1 MQKMDW
7 NSKLPKLLAGE
18 KLKEA
23 MIDVP
28 EYSDAIREADAAT
41 RLMALSDIYKIYYP
55 SRMSMEIYTHLH
67 LALLMSLKKKN
78 TMLAVKQQ
86 KENSLGMITKE
97 YRGIIGGSD
106 SSSIIGVSG
115 VGKSSAI
122 ARSIELV
129 TDNRLIEI
137 DEPYTKIVPI
147 LQVQCPFDSSP
158 KGMLLEIL
166 RVTDGYLGSSYYRSG
181 TRNGTTTDTLIGLVS
196 QVCLNHIG
204 VLIIDEIQNVVKNR
218 NGTLLIGVLMQLIN
232 CSGVSIMVVG
242 CPECVPFFEAETQ
255 LARRLVGFQ
264 YKEMAYDEYFVELCE
279 FLFRY
284 QYTKH
289 KAKPTDGMI
298 SWLYEHS
305 GGIVA
310 NVVRLLHATQEIAI
324 LNGSDIMNMSN
335 MNDAYDNQMG
345 MLHAKIAINTTVK
358 TTVPKKQ
365 RKPVIDSG
373 TAIMQDMNIECIIQ
387 AAKDKGI
394 DVVKYLHQYV
404 TVQEVAL

>member
-1 MQKMDW
+1 MDW
-7 NSKLPKLLAGE
+7 SSKLPKLLTGVD
-18 KLKEA
+18 LKEA

-28 EYSDAIREADAAT
+28 EYSNMIREEDAAT
-41 RLMALSDIYKIYYP
+41 RLMALSDMYKIYYP
-55 SRMSMEIYTHLH
+55 SKMSMEIYTRLH

-86 KENSLGMITKE
+86 KENCLGMKTKE

-129 TDNRLIEI
+129 TENKLIEV
-137 DEPYTKIVPI
+137 DEPYAKIVPI

-166 RVTDGYLGSSYYRSG
+166 RVTDEHLGSSYYRSG

-204 VLIIDEIQNVVKNR
+204 VLVIDEIQNVIKNR
-218 NGTLLIGVLMQLIN
+218 NGILLIGVLMQLIN
-232 CSGVSIMVVG
+232 CSGVSVIIVG
-242 CPECVPFFEAETQ
+242 CPECIPFFETETQ

-264 YKEMAYDEYFVELCE
+264 YKELAYDEYFTELCE
-279 FLFRY
+279 FLFQF
-284 QYTKH
+284 QYTKY
-289 KAKPTDGMI
+289 KAELTAGTV

-305 GGIVA
+305 GGIIA
-310 NVVRLLHATQEIAI
+310 NVVILIHDAQEIAI
-324 LNGSDIMNMSN
+324 LNGSEIINMQN
-335 MNDAYDNQMG
+335 LTDAYEGRMG
-345 MLHAKIAINTTVK
+345 MLHAKIAIDTAVK
-358 TTVPKKQ
+358 TTASKKQ
-365 RKPVIDSG
+365 KEIVIDSKPV
-373 TAIMQDMNIECIIQ
+373 AMQDICIEKIIQ
-387 AAKDKGI
+387 EAKDRKL
-394 DVVKYLHQYV
+394 DVVKHLRKFIMI
-404 TVQEVAL
+404 QEVAV

>member
-1 MQKMDW
+1 MDW
-7 NSKLPKLLAGE
+7 NSKLPKLLAGVE
-18 KLKEA
+18 LKEA

-28 EYSDAIREADAAT
+28 EYSDSIRQADVAT

-55 SRMSMEIYTHLH
+55 SRMSTEIYTRLH
-67 LALLMSLKKKN
+67 LALCMSLKKKN

-86 KENSLGMITKE
+86 KENCLGLRTKE

-106 SSSIIGVSG
+106 SCSIIGTSG

-129 TDNRLIEI
+129 TGNKLIEI

-166 RVTDGYLGSSYYRSG
+166 RVTDEYLGSSYYRSG
-181 TRNGTTTDTLIGLVS
+181 LRNGTTTDMLIGLVS

-204 VLIIDEIQNVVKNR
+204 ILVIDEIQNVIKNR

-232 CSGVSIMVVG
+232 NSGVSVMVVG
-242 CPECVPFFEAETQ
+242 CPECVPFFETETQ

-264 YKEMAYDEYFVELCE
+264 YKELLYDEYFVELCE
-279 FLFRY
+279 FLFGY
-284 QYTKH
+284 QYTTYTVE
-289 KAKPTDGMI
+289 PTAGMI

-305 GGIVA
+305 GGVVA
-310 NVVRLLHATQEIAI
+310 NLIGLIHDAQEIAI
-324 LNGSDIMNMSN
+324 LNSSEIMDMKNLN
-335 MNDAYDNQMG
+335 EAYETRMG
-345 MLHAKIAINTTVK
+345 LLHAKIAINTAVK
-358 TTVPKKQ
+358 TTTLKKQ
-365 RKPVIDSG
+365 KKVVMDSG
-373 TAIMQDMNIECIIQ
+373 TAVTQDMNIELIIKD
-387 AAKDKGI
+387 AKDRGVDIVKHLRQF
-394 DVVKYLHQYV
+394 VV
-404 TVQEVAL
+404 VQEVTL

>member
-1 MQKMDW
+1 MDW
-7 NSKLPKLLAGE
+7 NSKLPKLLSGSE
-18 KLKEA
+18 LKKA

-28 EYSDAIREADAAT
+28 EYSDSIRDQDAAT
-41 RLMALSDIYKIYYP
+41 RLMALSDMYKIYYP
-55 SRMSMEIYTHLH
+55 SRMSMEIYTRLH

-86 KENSLGMITKE
+86 KENSLGMRTKE

-106 SSSIIGVSG
+106 SCSIIGTSG

-129 TDNRLIEI
+129 TDNKLIEI
-137 DEPYTKIVPI
+137 EEPYTKIVPI

-166 RVTDGYLGSSYYRSG
+166 RVTDEYLGSSYYRSG

-204 VLIIDEIQNVVKNR
+204 VLVIDEIQNVIKNR
-218 NGTLLIGVLMQLIN
+218 NGALLIGVLMQLIN
-232 CSGVSIMVVG
+232 CSGVSIIVVG
-242 CPECVPFFEAETQ
+242 TPESISFFESETQ
-255 LARRLVGFQ
+255 LSRRLVGFQ
-264 YKEMAYDEYFVELCE
+264 YKELLFDDYFVELCE

-284 QYTKH
+284 QFTKYR
-289 KAKPTDGMI
+289 AEPTAGMI

-310 NVVRLLHATQEIAI
+310 NVVSLLHATQEIAI
-324 LNGSDIMNMSN
+324 LNGSEIMDMKNLN
-335 MNDAYDNQMG
+335 EAYDSRMG
-345 MLHAKIAINTTVK
+345 MLHAKIAINTAGK
-358 TTVPKKQ
+358 TTVTKKQ
-365 RKPVIDSG
+365 KQLVKDSG
-373 TAIMQDMNIECIIQ
+373 TAITQDMNVEFIVQ
-387 AAKDKGI
+387 DAKDKGV
-394 DVVKYLHQYV
+394 DVVKHLRQYV
-404 TVQEVAL
+404 VVQEVAL